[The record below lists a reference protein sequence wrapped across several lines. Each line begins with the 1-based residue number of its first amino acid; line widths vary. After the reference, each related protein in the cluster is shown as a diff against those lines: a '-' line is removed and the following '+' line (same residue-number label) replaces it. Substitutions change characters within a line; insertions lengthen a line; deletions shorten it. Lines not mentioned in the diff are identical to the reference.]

1 MKQQIRAELE
11 NATRARDSLRAQLRE
26 MKGKLEYMTVDKID
40 EQLRR
45 LDHRMAHS
53 SQSLQEEKKTLDDM
67 KRLRASRSTVQ
78 QYNDRF
84 EKLSSD
90 DEGRNAI
97 VQRLQQADAQ
107 LNSIKAEEE
116 QLRSQLGDM
125 RSKEAEQKSD
135 IPELIQERE
144 DCRAVINELYAKI
157 KDLRAD
163 FKVKQDEYYERQR
176 EFRQQQQE
184 EQAERQEFQLNHFLF
199 MQLRILHV
207 LLLCFIYRMHS
218 CLDA

>member
-1 MKQQIRAELE
+1 MERRSTVAASVLQNTKQQIRAELD

-45 LDHRMAHS
+45 LEHRMAHS
-53 SQSLQEEKKTLDDM
+53 SQSLSEEKKTLDDM
-67 KRLRASRSTVQ
+67 KRLKASRGTVQ

-90 DEGRNAI
+90 DEGRTAI

-116 QLRSQLGDM
+116 QLRGQLNDM
-125 RSKEAEQKSD
+125 RSKEQEQRAD
-135 IPELIQERE
+135 IPSLIQERD
-144 DCRAVINELYAKI
+144 DCRAVINELYS
-157 KDLRAD
+157 
-163 FKVKQDEYYERQR
+163 KVKDIRAEHKVKVDEYWERQR

-184 EQAERQEFQLNHFLF
+184 ERVERY
-199 MQLRILHV
+199 MSIV
-207 LLLCFIYRMHS
+207 SVGCPV
-218 CLDA
+218 